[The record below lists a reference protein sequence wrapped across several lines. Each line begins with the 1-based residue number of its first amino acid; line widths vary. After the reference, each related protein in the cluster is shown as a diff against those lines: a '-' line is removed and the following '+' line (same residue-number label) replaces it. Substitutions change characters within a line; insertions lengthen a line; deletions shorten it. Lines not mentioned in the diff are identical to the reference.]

1 MGHTSRG
8 TFRMGPRSNASLF
21 TFQVTIGFGVSIT
34 LPWSEPTVTHPRI
47 HSAVRLAN
55 ELSLVGQLNVAG

>member
-1 MGHTSRG
+1 
-8 TFRMGPRSNASLF
+8 MGPRSNASLF
-21 TFQVTIGFGVSIT
+21 TFQVTIGFGVSMT
-34 LPWSEPTVTHPRI
+34 LPWSEPTVRHPRI